1 MSAEIARDRERPPVA
16 GAGTVSVVTSV
27 TARVAASD
35 PWWGAARLVV
45 LLLGVAL
52 LGLAAACG
60 GSGAAEPGEEG
71 QVAESA
77 ACAVPSASASTAA
90 SLAPVAGRTEIATF
104 AAGCFW
110 GVEAHFAALPGVVD
124 VVVGY
129 TGGTTADPTY
139 EEVCS
144 DDTGHAEA
152 VRVQY
157 DPDVI
162 TYEELLEDF
171 FDMHDPTTLDRQG
184 PDMGPQYRS
193 AVFFHTPGQEATAR
207 AVMGRVESARV
218 YAAPIVTQ
226 IAPAGPFWRAE
237 EYHQD
242 YFER

>member
-1 MSAEIARDRERPPVA
+1 MLHHITRVRERPPVA
-16 GAGTVSVVTSV
+16 VPAAARTVAPVLV
-27 TARVAASD
+27 R
-35 PWWGAARLVV
+35 GAALLVV

-60 GSGAAEPGEEG
+60 GAATTEPGDEG

-77 ACAVPSASASTAA
+77 ACAVPSASGSAAAS
-90 SLAPVAGRTEIATF
+90 SLAPVSGRTEIATF

-129 TGGTTADPTY
+129 TGGTTSDPTY

-144 DDTGHAEA
+144 GQTGHAEA

-184 PDMGPQYRS
+184 PDMGSQYRS

-207 AVMGRVESARV
+207 AVMQRVESAGV